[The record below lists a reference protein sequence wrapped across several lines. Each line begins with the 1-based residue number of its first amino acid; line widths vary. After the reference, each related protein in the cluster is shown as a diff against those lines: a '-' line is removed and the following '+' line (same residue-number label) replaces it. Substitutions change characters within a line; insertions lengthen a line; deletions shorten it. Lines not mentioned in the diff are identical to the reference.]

1 MTESWRT
8 VRDEIGRSGRAT
20 PVKRFGELES
30 TVMDRIW
37 RQGRPLAVRE
47 VHEELKAE
55 RAIAYTTVMTV
66 MDKLYAK
73 GWLRREPRG
82 RAYVY
87 ESVASREEYTARL
100 MREALSTSDNHAAAF
115 VHFLGQLS
123 DTEAQALK
131 AALEICPPGVSES
144 DVC

>member
-1 MTESWRT
+1 M
-8 VRDEIGRSGRAT
+8 

-30 TVMDRIW
+30 TIMDRIW
-37 RQGRPLAVRE
+37 RQARPLAVRE

-55 RAIAYTTVMTV
+55 REIAYTTVMTV
-66 MDKLYAK
+66 MDKLHAK

-87 ESVASREEYTARL
+87 EAVASREEYTAKL
-100 MREALSTSDNHAAAF
+100 MREALSTSDNQAAAF

-123 DTEAQALK
+123 ESESQALR
-131 AALEICPPGVSES
+131 AALEICPPHVGES